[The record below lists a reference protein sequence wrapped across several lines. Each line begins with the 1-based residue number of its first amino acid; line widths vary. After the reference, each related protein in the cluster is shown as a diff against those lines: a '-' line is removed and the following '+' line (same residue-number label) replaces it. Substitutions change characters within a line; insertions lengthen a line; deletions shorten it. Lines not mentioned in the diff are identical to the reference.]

1 MGELIKIEERN
12 GKKYI
17 SARELHNFLGV
28 KKKFADWIKDRI
40 KKYGFV
46 ENVDYIIINFASLK
60 REANDQ
66 VNFTHQNW
74 RANNQSRGG
83 HNKID
88 YILTLGMGKEL
99 SMIENNDRGRQARK
113 YFIEC
118 EERSTGQKKLS
129 TSEFLLEQ
137 ARLMVEFEKRLD
149 NTESRI
155 NRLER
160 EKGRISIDKSKMTV
174 GEYAIMKNIQPFQ
187 YVASW
192 VGGKATALCNRKNL
206 PIGKVLDI
214 KGGYVNSYPLE
225 ILEQAFFEIMGKLRK
240 RENNIT
246 YIKAR

>member
-17 SARELHNFLGV
+17 SARELYKFLGV
-28 KKKFADWIKDRI
+28 KRDFTNWIKDRI
-40 KKYGFV
+40 KKYGFI
-46 ENVDYIIINFASLK
+46 ENVDFIIISLI
-60 REANDQ
+60 
-66 VNFTHQNW
+66 HQNW
-74 RANNQSRGG
+74 RIKKGG
-83 HNKID
+83 DRKSVD

-225 ILEQAFFEIMGKLRK
+225 ILEQAFFEIMEKLRE